1 MATMEGIYGPTE
13 LEDLL
18 SIAGEFVI
26 VQRTCRLRRCFL
38 KVTEFDRDIG

>member
-1 MATMEGIYGPTE
+1 MATVEGIHGPTE

-26 VQRTCRLRRCFL
+26 VQRTCRLRCCIL

>member
-1 MATMEGIYGPTE
+1 MATVEGIHGPTE

-26 VQRTCRLRRCFL
+26 VKRTCRLRCCFL